1 MHLEIIA
8 FFAGLISSTA
18 AIPQIVRMI
27 RTKKTSGVS
36 TFMFCMKNCSNLLWM
51 LFGIYSMTY
60 SIIFWQVISFTL
72 CTTVIIMKYKILQE
86 KERNKQANSG
96 QLIRPMFVAVDN
108 TKSEPIQII
117 KHKAPVVK
125 LVYSRPA
132 EQILPEQ
139 AQQQT
144 AEIPV
149 S

>member
-1 MHLEIIA
+1 
-8 FFAGLISSTA
+8 
-18 AIPQIVRMI
+18 
-27 RTKKTSGVS
+27 
-36 TFMFCMKNCSNLLWM
+36 
-51 LFGIYSMTY
+51 
-60 SIIFWQVISFTL
+60 
-72 CTTVIIMKYKILQE
+72 MKYKILQE

>member
-36 TFMFCMKNCSNLLWM
+36 TFMFCMKNCSNSLWV

-60 SIIFWQVISFTL
+60 SIIFWNVISFTL
-72 CTTVIIMKYKILQE
+72 CTTVIVMKYRILRE
-86 KERNKQANSG
+86 KERRKQANSG

-108 TKSEPIQII
+108 TLSEPIQII
-117 KHKAPVVK
+117 KHKAPIVK

-132 EQILPEQ
+132 EQNLPEQ
-139 AQQQT
+139 MPAT
-144 AEIPV
+144 SAEMPV